1 MGRAM
6 FVGKP
11 DSVLRARATR
21 PLAPRL
27 ASRTIPHGIEQ
38 DRSSDRLRTA
48 TRRIVMVAGIAV
60 VIRELSR
67 RVDRPIHL
75 PASARKIDL
84 RARSG
89 TDGLTLFSA
98 PDAIDDLDSTDIA
111 ATASPDAWSEHRRRE
126 QSISIA
132 IWGRGS
138 APFHAGVDMDASLFP
153 LISTCECRLRLSR
166 G

>member
-38 DRSSDRLRTA
+38 DRSSGRLRTA
-48 TRRIVMVAGIAV
+48 RRIVMAAGIAV

-67 RVDRPIHL
+67 RVDHPIHL
-75 PASARKIDL
+75 PASLEKSISEPL
-84 RARSG
+84 G

-98 PDAIDDLDSTDIA
+98 PDAIDDLDSADVA
-111 ATASPDAWSEHRRRE
+111 ATASPDA
-126 QSISIA
+126 
-132 IWGRGS
+132 
-138 APFHAGVDMDASLFP
+138 
-153 LISTCECRLRLSR
+153 
-166 G
+166 